1 MSEFI
6 IWHSKEENLYFNNS
20 AVELMQD
27 TVSFFCVGDLLLFAP
42 TAFYKHSRRS
52 SFCLT
57 EFVAV
62 HSDPAPQTHL
72 TCPQWCLIGAAPVKE
87 QALIGFSLPPSG
99 CPQKE
104 SPWDFCLSRPFV
116 QLLDLF
122 VPQLFHFP

>member
-27 TVSFFCVGDLLLFAP
+27 TVSFFCAGDLLLFAP

-57 EFVAV
+57 EFVAA
-62 HSDPAPQTHL
+62 HSDPAPQ
-72 TCPQWCLIGAAPVKE
+72 PI
-87 QALIGFSLPPSG
+87 
-99 CPQKE
+99 
-104 SPWDFCLSRPFV
+104 
-116 QLLDLF
+116 
-122 VPQLFHFP
+122 